1 MKKHLI
7 ILALLATLQCAGMQR
22 PQPTPPS
29 QRTARIIKHIF
40 PQQTHQ
46 IPHYSKTPKTSVTT
60 HNSQTSQLSNHYYQ
74 GKLGFCMRYR
84 AE

>member
-1 MKKHLI
+1 MKKHI
-7 ILALLATLQCAGMQR
+7 ILILFTTLQCTGMQR
-22 PQPTPPS
+22 PQPTPPN

-40 PQQTHQ
+40 PQKTHQ

-60 HNSQTSQLSNHYYQ
+60 HNPQTSPFSNRYYQ